1 MSAFIDGSQIYGAN
15 RREADLLRD
24 RTANL
29 GLLRVASFPLSS
41 AKSPLLPKAE
51 GQTFCRSHN
60 PTKKPCFLAGDHARV
75 NENPGNVNFL
85 LNEYRFSS
93 WRALVLHV
101 LRGVFIFPL
110 ALEYPCK

>member
-51 GQTFCRSHN
+51 AQTFCRSHN

-85 LNEYRFSS
+85 LNELIAF
-93 WRALVLHV
+93 LVGGHWYYTFYEVCSYFLLH
-101 LRGVFIFPL
+101 
-110 ALEYPCK
+110 